1 MKKVKIKYN
10 PYIVETE
17 ITVDGQK
24 PKANSALNVGKKRLQ
39 EWVEKLPK
47 ILLDE
52 YRDKNVTIDFT
63 GTVSDYEDIESSFNV
78 YKDKI
83 SSTYSFHKTA
93 DISNVERT
101 IDKIFEEIKNGPV
114 AELKDRKILRAF
126 EKAKD
131 SMFEINV
138 VATMSSGKSTLINA
152 LLGQQLM
159 PAANEATTATIVR
172 IIDTD
177 QDNFSAIAYD
187 KSGQVVKKLDN
198 VTLEDMQ
205 ALNADIK
212 VSTIEIKGK
221 IPCVS
226 SVGMKLVLVDT
237 PGPNNS
243 RDKSHEEMTYK
254 MIADS
259 DKSLVL
265 YVMNGQQLGINDEK
279 YFLDYV
285 CECMKEGGKKGRER
299 FIFAVNKMDAFIP
312 DPQDDGPDCITN
324 ALNNVKAGLED
335 REIYNPNIFP
345 VCSLPALQKRAE
357 MKGPR
362 ARALDAFKMMCEYY
376 DVMHF
381 EQYYDYNNLP
391 QTVRNRLDFW
401 MSQASCDDDKL
412 EVRTGIVS
420 IEQAIAQY
428 INKYART
435 TKVYDLVQ
443 SFNEKLNELAAV
455 AHLEEAIRCDKNAKA
470 ELEKQIEKIKSAINS
485 AQNAQNRSKRIDNI
499 DVITPITAKLND
511 YFKTINTQITR
522 LQSGEPKVEKTRALQ
537 ICADIEES
545 CKAISLQLKVQI
557 EKIIL
562 NNYNNTINSIVEEY
576 KSFLAELNM
585 NVNSASLSFSPI
597 SLVSMSLSDLSSI
610 VSDNT
615 QRVDESYN
623 TIEEYEHKVE
633 GDRGAFATGG
643 AASGALAGAAIG
655 SFIPGV
661 GTLVG
666 GIFGGLIGA
675 IGGACIGDDEHTE
688 KRTRQKR
695 VEKYVDYVDMRT
707 VSEEYTQDFQEEII
721 KVKEQTLEFVKDE
734 TCRLKEY
741 LKGELVKID
750 KVLADKL
757 TALSKTES
765 DSKAKAEELAIKE
778 NNLKWLTNIQNRVN
792 NIINF

>member
-39 EWVEKLPK
+39 EWVEKLPQ

-52 YRDKNVTIDFT
+52 YRDSNVIIEFT
-63 GTVSDYEDIESSFNV
+63 GTVSDYEDIESVFNV

-83 SSTYSFHKTA
+83 SATCNFHKTA
-93 DISNVERT
+93 DITDVERT
-101 IDKIFEEIKNGPV
+101 IDKIFEDIKNGPV
-114 AELKDRKILRAF
+114 AELKDKKIIQAF

-131 SMFEINV
+131 SKFEINV

-159 PAANEATTATIVR
+159 PAANEATTATIVK

-187 KSGQVVKKLDN
+187 KSGQIVKKLDN

-205 ALNADIK
+205 ALNADVK
-212 VSTIEIKGK
+212 VSTVEIKGK

-279 YFLDYV
+279 IFLDYV
-285 CECMKEGGKKGRER
+285 CQSMKDGGKKARER
-299 FIFAVNKMDAFIP
+299 FIFAVNKMDAFSP
-312 DPQDDGPDCITN
+312 DPQDDGPECITK
-324 ALNNVKAGLED
+324 ALDNVKAGLED

-362 ARALDAFKMMCEYY
+362 ARALNDFKMMCEYY

-381 EQYYDYNNLP
+381 EKYYEYNNLP
-391 QTVRNRLDFW
+391 QTVRNRLDYW
-401 MSQASCDDDKL
+401 MSQANSDDDKL
-412 EVRTGIVS
+412 EVRTGVVS

-455 AHLEEAIRCDKNAKA
+455 AHLEDAIRNDKNAKA
-470 ELEKQIEKIKSAINS
+470 EIEKQISKIKANIQS
-485 AQNAQNRSKRIDNI
+485 AQNAQNRSKTIDEI
-499 DVITPITAKLND
+499 DLTSVVKAQVKTYLNEIKNKLNKMLD
-511 YFKTINTQITR
+511 GD
-522 LQSGEPKVEKTRALQ
+522 SKVEKIKAKQ
-537 ICADIEES
+537 QCAEIEKE
-545 CKAISLQLKVQI
+545 CKAISVQIKVQI
-557 EKIIL
+557 DKIL
-562 NNYNNTINSIVEEY
+562 ETAYKETITKIVDEY
-576 KSFLAELNM
+576 KRYLAELNIG
-585 NVNSASLSFSPI
+585 VNTNALSFNPAN
-597 SLVSMSLSDLSSI
+597 LVSGSLADLSSI
-610 VSDNT
+610 IDDNT
-615 QRVDESYN
+615 ETVDESYYDDKYKWVPSKKKWYN
-623 TIEEYEHKVE
+623 PFSWFNEGAHWEGKTIE
-633 GDRGAFATGG
+633 
-643 AASGALAGAAIG
+643 
-655 SFIPGV
+655 
-661 GTLVG
+661 
-666 GIFGGLIGA
+666 
-675 IGGACIGDDEHTE
+675 
-688 KRTRQKR
+688 
-695 VEKYVDYVDMRT
+695 KYTDYVDM
-707 VSEEYTQDFQEEII
+707 SEVTALYIKPFQRSLDQTQ
-721 KVKEQTLEFVKDE
+721 KDAIEHVNSE
-734 TCRLKEY
+734 TQRLKDY
-741 LKGELVKID
+741 LKSELAKID
-750 KVLADKL
+750 KVLNQKL
-757 TALSKTES
+757 DALSKTEA
-765 DSKAKAEELAIKE
+765 DNKAKAEEIAIKE
-778 NNLKWLTNIQNRVN
+778 KNLKWLESIQNQVN

>member
-39 EWVEKLPK
+39 EWVEKLPQ

-52 YRDKNVTIDFT
+52 YRDSNVIIEFT
-63 GTVSDYEDIESSFNV
+63 GTLSDYEDIESAFNV

-83 SSTYSFHKTA
+83 SAICNFHKTA
-93 DISNVERT
+93 DITDVERT
-101 IDKIFEEIKNGPV
+101 IDKIFMDIKNGPV
-114 AELKDRKILRAF
+114 AELKDKKIIQAF

-131 SMFEINV
+131 SKFEINV

-159 PAANEATTATIVR
+159 PAANEATTATIVK

-187 KSGQVVKKLDN
+187 KSGQIVKKLDN

-205 ALNADIK
+205 ALNADVK
-212 VSTIEIKGK
+212 VSTVEIKGK

-279 YFLDYV
+279 IFLDYV
-285 CECMKEGGKKGRER
+285 CQSMKDGGKKARER
-299 FIFAVNKMDAFIP
+299 FIFAVNKMDAFSP
-312 DPQDDGPDCITN
+312 DPQDDGPECITK
-324 ALNNVKAGLED
+324 ALDNVKAGLED

-357 MKGPR
+357 MRGPR
-362 ARALDAFKMMCEYY
+362 ARALNDFKMMCEYY

-381 EQYYDYNNLP
+381 EKYYEYNNLP
-391 QTVRNRLDFW
+391 QTVRNRLDYW
-401 MSQASCDDDKL
+401 MSQASSDDEKL

-455 AHLEEAIRCDKNAKA
+455 AHLEDAIRKDKKAKA
-470 ELEKQIEKIKSAINS
+470 ELEKQISKIKSNIQS
-485 AQNAQNRSKRIDNI
+485 AQNAQSRSKTIDKI
-499 DVITPITAKLND
+499 DLTSTVEKQVTAYMTEIKNKLSKLMSERSN
-511 YFKTINTQITR
+511 
-522 LQSGEPKVEKTRALQ
+522 KVEKIKARQ
-537 ICADIEES
+537 QCAELEKE
-545 CKAISLQLKVQI
+545 CEAISVQIKVQI
-557 EKIIL
+557 DKIL
-562 NNYNNTINSIVEEY
+562 ETAYKDTINKIVDEY
-576 KSFLAELNM
+576 KRYLAELNIG
-585 NVNSASLSFSPI
+585 VNTNALSFNPAN
-597 SLVSMSLSDLSSI
+597 LVSGSLADLSSI
-610 VSDNT
+610 IDDNT
-615 QRVDESYN
+615 ETVDESYN
-623 TIEEYEHKVE
+623 ETRTKRVFVESKRRWYNPFSWFSE
-633 GDRGAFATGG
+633 GDHFENRSYKA
-643 AASGALAGAAIG
+643 
-655 SFIPGV
+655 
-661 GTLVG
+661 
-666 GIFGGLIGA
+666 
-675 IGGACIGDDEHTE
+675 
-688 KRTRQKR
+688 R
-695 VEKYVDYVDMRT
+695 VEKYVDYVDMNEVASDYIVPFQKSLDGT
-707 VSEEYTQDFQEEII
+707 KKDAINHVTSETQ
-721 KVKEQTLEFVKDE
+721 
-734 TCRLKEY
+734 RLKEY
-741 LKGELVKID
+741 LKEELAKID
-750 KVLADKL
+750 KLLNQKL
-757 TALSKTES
+757 DALSKTEA
-765 DSKAKAEELAIKE
+765 DSKAKAEEIAVKE
-778 NNLKWLTNIQNRVN
+778 KNLKWLESIQNQVN
-792 NIINF
+792 NIIHF

>member
-1 MKKVKIKYN
+1 MKEVKIKYN
-10 PYIVETE
+10 PYKVETE

-24 PKANSALNVGKKRLQ
+24 PKANSALNIGKKRLQ
-39 EWVEKLPK
+39 EWVEKLPQ

-52 YRDKNVTIDFT
+52 YRDRNVTIDFT
-63 GTVSDYEDIESSFNV
+63 GTVSDYEDLESSFCVCN
-78 YKDKI
+78 DKI
-83 SSTYSFHKTA
+83 SSTCNFHKTA
-93 DISNVERT
+93 DITDVERT
-101 IDKIFEEIKNGPV
+101 IDEIFKEIKNGPI
-114 AELKDRKILRAF
+114 AELKDKKIIHAF

-131 SMFEINV
+131 SKFEINV

-152 LLGQQLM
+152 LLGKQLM
-159 PAANEATTATIVR
+159 PAANEATTATIVK

-187 KSGQVVKKLDN
+187 KSGQAVKKLEN

-205 ALNADIK
+205 DLNNDDK
-212 VSTIEIKGK
+212 VSTVEIKGK

-279 YFLDYV
+279 IFLDYV
-285 CECMKEGGKKGRER
+285 CQSMKDGGKKARER
-299 FIFAVNKMDAFIP
+299 FIFAVNKMDAFSP
-312 DPQDDGPDCITN
+312 DPQDDGPECITK

-362 ARALDAFKMMCEYY
+362 ARALNDFKMMCEYY

-391 QTVRNRLDFW
+391 QTVKNRLDNW
-401 MSQASCDDDKL
+401 MSQASSDDEKL

-455 AHLEEAIRCDKNAKA
+455 AHLEDAIRKDKKAKA
-470 ELEKQIEKIKSAINS
+470 DLKKQILKIKSNIQS
-485 AQNAQNRSKRIDNI
+485 AQNAQNRYKTIDKIDLTSTVEKQVTTYMTEIKNKLSKMMSGRSNKVEKIKARQQCAELEKKCEAISVQIKVQIDKI
-499 DVITPITAKLND
+499 LETAYKDTITKIVDEYKRYLAKLN
-511 YFKTINTQITR
+511 IGVNTN
-522 LQSGEPKVEKTRALQ
+522 A
-537 ICADIEES
+537 
-545 CKAISLQLKVQI
+545 
-557 EKIIL
+557 
-562 NNYNNTINSIVEEY
+562 
-576 KSFLAELNM
+576 
-585 NVNSASLSFSPI
+585 LSFNPAN
-597 SLVSMSLSDLSSI
+597 LVSGSLADLSSI
-610 VSDNT
+610 IDDNT
-615 QRVDESYN
+615 ETVDESYN
-623 TIEEYEHKVE
+623 ETRTKRVFVESKRRWYNPFSWFSE
-633 GDRGAFATGG
+633 GDHYENRSYQA
-643 AASGALAGAAIG
+643 
-655 SFIPGV
+655 
-661 GTLVG
+661 
-666 GIFGGLIGA
+666 
-675 IGGACIGDDEHTE
+675 
-688 KRTRQKR
+688 R
-695 VEKYVDYVDMRT
+695 VEKYVDYVDMNE
-707 VSEEYTQDFQEEII
+707 VASDYIVPFQ
-721 KVKEQTLEFVKDE
+721 TSLDE
-734 TCRLKEY
+734 TKTAAINHVTSETQRLKEY
-741 LKGELVKID
+741 LKEELAKID
-750 KVLADKL
+750 KVLNQKL
-757 TALSKTES
+757 DALSKTEA
-765 DSKAKAEELAIKE
+765 DSNAKAEEIAHKKK
-778 NNLKWLTNIQNRVN
+778 NLKWLKSIQNQVN

>member
-39 EWVEKLPK
+39 EWVEKLPQ
-47 ILLDE
+47 IILDE
-52 YRDKNVTIDFT
+52 YRDSNATLEFT
-63 GTVSDYEDIESSFNV
+63 GTVSDYEDIESAFNV

-83 SSTYSFHKTA
+83 SATCNFHKTA
-93 DISNVERT
+93 DITDVERT

-114 AELKDRKILRAF
+114 AELKDKKIIQAF

-131 SMFEINV
+131 SKFEINV

-159 PAANEATTATIVR
+159 PAANEATTATIVK

-177 QDNFSAIAYD
+177 QDNFSAVAYD

-212 VSTIEIKGK
+212 VSTVEIKGK

-279 YFLDYV
+279 IFLDYV
-285 CECMKEGGKKGRER
+285 CQSMKDGGKKARER
-299 FIFAVNKMDAFIP
+299 FIFAVNKMDAFSP
-312 DPQDDGPDCITN
+312 DPQDDGPECITK
-324 ALNNVKAGLED
+324 ALDNVKAGLED

-362 ARALDAFKMMCEYY
+362 ARALNDFKMMCEYY

-381 EQYYDYNNLP
+381 EKYYDYNNLP
-391 QTVRNRLDFW
+391 QTVRNRLDYW
-401 MSQASCDDDKL
+401 MSQANNDDDKL
-412 EVRTGIVS
+412 EVRTGVVS

-455 AHLEEAIRCDKNAKA
+455 AHLEDAIRKDKNAKA
-470 ELEKQIEKIKSAINS
+470 ELEKQIAKIKANIQS
-485 AQNAQNRSKRIDNI
+485 AQNAQNRSKTIDKI
-499 DVITPITAKLND
+499 DLTSTVEKQVATYMTEIKNKLS
-511 YFKTINTQITR
+511 KMM
-522 LQSGEPKVEKTRALQ
+522 SGRSNKVEKIKAKQ
-537 ICADIEES
+537 QCAELEKE
-545 CKAISLQLKVQI
+545 CEAISVQIKVQI
-557 EKIIL
+557 DKILETAYKETITKII
-562 NNYNNTINSIVEEY
+562 EEY
-576 KSFLAELNM
+576 KRYLAELNIG
-585 NVNSASLSFSPI
+585 VNTNALSFNPAN
-597 SLVSMSLSDLSSI
+597 LVSGSLADLSTI
-610 VSDNT
+610 IDDNT
-615 QRVDESYN
+615 DTVDESYTETRTKRVFVESKRRWYN
-623 TIEEYEHKVE
+623 PFSWFSE
-633 GDRGAFATGG
+633 GDHYEDRSYQA
-643 AASGALAGAAIG
+643 
-655 SFIPGV
+655 
-661 GTLVG
+661 
-666 GIFGGLIGA
+666 
-675 IGGACIGDDEHTE
+675 
-688 KRTRQKR
+688 R
-695 VEKYVDYVDMRT
+695 VEKYVDYVDMNEVASDYIVPFQKSLDGT
-707 VSEEYTQDFQEEII
+707 KKDAINHVTSETQ
-721 KVKEQTLEFVKDE
+721 
-734 TCRLKEY
+734 RLKEY
-741 LKGELVKID
+741 LKGELSKID
-750 KVLADKL
+750 KVLNQKL
-757 TALSKTES
+757 DALSKTQA
-765 DSKAKAEELAIKE
+765 DSKAKADEIAQKE
-778 NNLKWLTNIQNRVN
+778 KNLKWLESIQNQVN
-792 NIINF
+792 SIINF

>member
-39 EWVEKLPK
+39 EWVEKLPQ

-52 YRDKNVTIDFT
+52 YRDSNVIIEFT
-63 GTVSDYEDIESSFNV
+63 GTVSDYEDIESVFNV

-83 SSTYSFHKTA
+83 SATCNFHKTA
-93 DISNVERT
+93 DITDVERT
-101 IDKIFEEIKNGPV
+101 IDKIFKDIKNGPV
-114 AELKDRKILRAF
+114 AELKDKKIIQAF

-131 SMFEINV
+131 SKFEINV

-159 PAANEATTATIVR
+159 PAANEATTATIVK

-177 QDNFSAIAYD
+177 QDHFSAIAYD
-187 KSGQVVKKLDN
+187 KSGQIVKKLDN

-205 ALNADIK
+205 ALNADVK
-212 VSTIEIKGK
+212 VSTVEIKGK

-279 YFLDYV
+279 IFLDYV
-285 CECMKEGGKKGRER
+285 CQSMKDGGKKARER
-299 FIFAVNKMDAFIP
+299 FIFAVNKMDNFTP
-312 DPQDDGPDCITN
+312 DPQEDGPECITK
-324 ALNNVKAGLED
+324 ALDNVKAGLED

-362 ARALDAFKMMCEYY
+362 ARALNDFKMMCEYY

-381 EQYYDYNNLP
+381 EKYYEYNNLP
-391 QTVRNRLDFW
+391 QTVRNRLDYW
-401 MSQASCDDDKL
+401 MSQASSDDEKL

-435 TKVYDLVQ
+435 TKVFDLVQ

-455 AHLEEAIRCDKNAKA
+455 AHLEDAIRKDKKAKA
-470 ELEKQIEKIKSAINS
+470 ELEKQISKIKSNIQS
-485 AQNAQNRSKRIDNI
+485 AQNAQSRSKTIDKI
-499 DVITPITAKLND
+499 DLTSTVEKQVTAYMTEIKNKLS
-511 YFKTINTQITR
+511 KMM
-522 LQSGEPKVEKTRALQ
+522 SGRSTKVEKIKARQ
-537 ICADIEES
+537 QCAELEKE
-545 CKAISLQLKVQI
+545 CEAISVQIKVQI
-557 EKIIL
+557 DKIL
-562 NNYNNTINSIVEEY
+562 ETAYKDTINKIVDEY
-576 KSFLAELNM
+576 KRYLAELNIG
-585 NVNSASLSFSPI
+585 VNTNALSINPAN
-597 SLVSMSLSDLSSI
+597 LVSGSLADLSSI
-610 VSDNT
+610 IDDNT
-615 QRVDESYN
+615 ETVDESYN
-623 TIEEYEHKVE
+623 ETRTKRVFVESKRRWYNPFSWFSE
-633 GDRGAFATGG
+633 GDHFENRSYQA
-643 AASGALAGAAIG
+643 
-655 SFIPGV
+655 
-661 GTLVG
+661 
-666 GIFGGLIGA
+666 
-675 IGGACIGDDEHTE
+675 
-688 KRTRQKR
+688 R
-695 VEKYVDYVDMRT
+695 VEKYVDYVDMNEVASDYIVPFLKSLNGT
-707 VSEEYTQDFQEEII
+707 KKDAINHVTSETQ
-721 KVKEQTLEFVKDE
+721 
-734 TCRLKEY
+734 RLKEY
-741 LKGELVKID
+741 LKEELAKID
-750 KVLADKL
+750 KVLNQKL
-757 TALSKTES
+757 DALSKTEA
-765 DSKAKAEELAIKE
+765 DSKAKAEEIAVKE
-778 NNLKWLTNIQNRVN
+778 KNLKWLESIQNQVN
-792 NIINF
+792 NIIHF

>member
-39 EWVEKLPK
+39 EWVEKLPQ

-52 YRDKNVTIDFT
+52 YRDSNVIIEFT
-63 GTVSDYEDIESSFNV
+63 GTVSDYEDIESVFNV

-83 SSTYSFHKTA
+83 SATCNFHKTA
-93 DISNVERT
+93 DITDVERT
-101 IDKIFEEIKNGPV
+101 IDKIFENIKNGPV
-114 AELKDRKILRAF
+114 AELKDKKIIQAF

-131 SMFEINV
+131 SKFEINV

-159 PAANEATTATIVR
+159 PAANEATTATIVK

-177 QDNFSAIAYD
+177 QDHFSAIAYD
-187 KSGQVVKKLDN
+187 KSGQIVKKLDN

-205 ALNADIK
+205 ALNADVK

-279 YFLDYV
+279 ILLDYV
-285 CECMKEGGKKGRER
+285 CQSMKDGGKKARER
-299 FIFAVNKMDAFIP
+299 FIFAVNKMDAFSP
-312 DPQDDGPDCITN
+312 DPQDDGPECITK

-357 MKGPR
+357 MKGTR
-362 ARALDAFKMMCEYY
+362 ARALRDFVEMCEEY

-381 EQYYDYNNLP
+381 ENYYQYNNLP
-391 QTVRNRLDFW
+391 QTVRNRIENFKVQ
-401 MSQASCDDDKL
+401 MGEDDAI
-412 EVRTGIVS
+412 EIHTGIVS
-420 IEQAIAQY
+420 VEQAIAQY

-435 TKVYDLVQ
+435 TKVFDLVQ

-455 AHLEEAIRCDKNAKA
+455 AHLEDAIRNDKNAKA
-470 ELEKQIEKIKSAINS
+470 EIEKQISKIKANIQS
-485 AQNAQNRSKRIDNI
+485 AQNAQNRSKTIDEI
-499 DVITPITAKLND
+499 DLTSVVKAQVKTYMTEIKIKLSKMLD
-511 YFKTINTQITR
+511 GD
-522 LQSGEPKVEKTRALQ
+522 SKVEKIKAKQQCTE
-537 ICADIEES
+537 IEKE
-545 CKAISLQLKVQI
+545 CKAISVQIKVQI
-557 EKIIL
+557 DKIL
-562 NNYNNTINSIVEEY
+562 ETAYKETITKIVDEY
-576 KSFLAELNM
+576 KRYLADLNIG
-585 NVNSASLSFSPI
+585 VNTNALSFNPAN
-597 SLVSMSLSDLSSI
+597 LVSGSLADLSSI
-610 VSDNT
+610 IDDNT
-615 QRVDESYN
+615 ETVDESYYDDKYKWVPSKKKWYN
-623 TIEEYEHKVE
+623 PFSWFNEGAHWEGKTIE
-633 GDRGAFATGG
+633 
-643 AASGALAGAAIG
+643 
-655 SFIPGV
+655 
-661 GTLVG
+661 
-666 GIFGGLIGA
+666 
-675 IGGACIGDDEHTE
+675 
-688 KRTRQKR
+688 
-695 VEKYVDYVDMRT
+695 KYTDYVDMRVVT
-707 VSEEYTQDFQEEII
+707 SSYIKPFQRSLDQTQKDAIEHVNSETQ
-721 KVKEQTLEFVKDE
+721 
-734 TCRLKEY
+734 RLKDY
-741 LKGELVKID
+741 LKSELAKID
-750 KVLADKL
+750 KVLNQKL
-757 TALSKTES
+757 DALSKTEA
-765 DSKAKAEELAIKE
+765 DNKAKAEEIAIKE
-778 NNLKWLTNIQNRVN
+778 KNLKWLESIQNQVN

>member
-39 EWVEKLPK
+39 EWVEKLPQ

-52 YRDKNVTIDFT
+52 YRDSNVIIEFT
-63 GTVSDYEDIESSFNV
+63 GTVSDYEDIESVFNV

-83 SSTYSFHKTA
+83 SATCNFHKTA
-93 DISNVERT
+93 DITDVERT
-101 IDKIFEEIKNGPV
+101 IDKIFENIKNGPV
-114 AELKDRKILRAF
+114 AELKDKKIIQAF

-131 SMFEINV
+131 SKFEINV

-159 PAANEATTATIVR
+159 PAANEATTATIVK

-177 QDNFSAIAYD
+177 QDHFSAIAYD
-187 KSGQVVKKLDN
+187 KSGQIVKKLDN

-205 ALNADIK
+205 ALNADVK

-279 YFLDYV
+279 IFLDYV
-285 CECMKEGGKKGRER
+285 CQSMKDGGKKARER
-299 FIFAVNKMDAFIP
+299 FIFAVNKMDAFSP
-312 DPQDDGPDCITN
+312 DPQDDGPECITK
-324 ALNNVKAGLED
+324 ALDNVKAGLED

-362 ARALDAFKMMCEYY
+362 ARALNDFKMMCEYY

-381 EQYYDYNNLP
+381 EKYYEYNNLP
-391 QTVRNRLDFW
+391 QTVRNRLDYW
-401 MSQASCDDDKL
+401 MSQASSDDEKL

-435 TKVYDLVQ
+435 TKVFDLVQ

-455 AHLEEAIRCDKNAKA
+455 AHLEDAIRKDKKAKA
-470 ELEKQIEKIKSAINS
+470 ELEKQISKIKSNIQS
-485 AQNAQNRSKRIDNI
+485 AQNAQSKS
-499 DVITPITAKLND
+499 
-511 YFKTINTQITR
+511 KTIDKIDLTSTVEEQVTAYMTEIKHK
-522 LQSGEPKVEKTRALQ
+522 LSKMMSGRSNKVEKIKARQ
-537 ICADIEES
+537 QCAELEKE
-545 CKAISLQLKVQI
+545 CEAISVQIKVQI
-557 EKIIL
+557 DKIL
-562 NNYNNTINSIVEEY
+562 ETAYKDTINKIVDEY
-576 KSFLAELNM
+576 KRYLAELNIG
-585 NVNSASLSFSPI
+585 VNTNALSINPAN
-597 SLVSMSLSDLSSI
+597 LVSGSLADLSSI
-610 VSDNT
+610 IDDNT
-615 QRVDESYN
+615 ETVDESYN
-623 TIEEYEHKVE
+623 ETRTKRVFVESKRRWYNPFSWFSE
-633 GDRGAFATGG
+633 GDHFENRSYQA
-643 AASGALAGAAIG
+643 
-655 SFIPGV
+655 
-661 GTLVG
+661 
-666 GIFGGLIGA
+666 
-675 IGGACIGDDEHTE
+675 
-688 KRTRQKR
+688 R
-695 VEKYVDYVDMRT
+695 VEKYVDYVDMNEVASDYIVPFLKSLNGT
-707 VSEEYTQDFQEEII
+707 KKDAINHVTSETQ
-721 KVKEQTLEFVKDE
+721 
-734 TCRLKEY
+734 RLKEY
-741 LKGELVKID
+741 LKEELAKID
-750 KVLADKL
+750 KVLNQKL
-757 TALSKTES
+757 DALSKTEA
-765 DSKAKAEELAIKE
+765 DSKAKAKE
-778 NNLKWLTNIQNRVN
+778 IAVKEKNLKWLE
-792 NIINF
+792 

>member
-1 MKKVKIKYN
+1 MKNVKIKYN
-10 PYIVETE
+10 PYVVETE

-39 EWVEKLPK
+39 EWVEKLPQ
-47 ILLDE
+47 IILDE
-52 YRDKNVTIDFT
+52 YRDSNVTVDFT

-83 SSTYSFHKTA
+83 SATCNFHKTA
-93 DISNVERT
+93 DITDVEKT
-101 IDKIFEEIKNGPV
+101 IDKIFDEIKNGPV
-114 AELKDRKILRAF
+114 AELKDKKIIHAF

-131 SMFEINV
+131 SKFEVNV

-159 PAANEATTATIVR
+159 PAANEATTATIVK

-177 QDNFSAIAYD
+177 QDNFSAVAYD
-187 KSGQVVKKLDN
+187 KSGQAVKRLDN

-212 VSTIEIKGK
+212 VSTVEIKGK

-243 RDKSHEEMTYK
+243 RDKRHEEMTYK

-279 YFLDYV
+279 IFLDYV
-285 CECMKEGGKKGRER
+285 CQSMKDGGKKARER
-299 FIFAVNKMDAFIP
+299 FIFAVNKMDAFSP
-312 DPQDDGPDCITN
+312 DPQDDGPKCITN
-324 ALNNVKAGLED
+324 ALENVKSGLED

-362 ARALDAFKMMCEYY
+362 ARALNDFKMMCEYY

-381 EQYYDYNNLP
+381 EKYYEYNNLP

-401 MSQASCDDDKL
+401 MSQASSDDDKL

-435 TKVYDLVQ
+435 TKVYDLVH

-455 AHLEEAIRCDKNAKA
+455 AHLEEAIRKDKDAKA
-470 ELEKQIEKIKSAINS
+470 EIEKQIAKIKANIQS
-485 AQNAQNRSKRIDNI
+485 AQNAQKRSKAIDNI
-499 DVITPITAKLND
+499 DLTSTIEKQVATYMTEIKNKLS
-511 YFKTINTQITR
+511 R
-522 LQSGEPKVEKTRALQ
+522 MMSGRSNKVEKIKARQ
-537 ICADIEES
+537 QCEELEKE
-545 CKAISLQLKVQI
+545 CKAISVQIKVQI
-557 EKIIL
+557 DKIL
-562 NNYNNTINSIVEEY
+562 ENAYKDTISKIVEEY
-576 KSFLAELNM
+576 KRYLADLNIG
-585 NVNSASLSFSPI
+585 VNTSALSFNPAN
-597 SLVSMSLSDLSSI
+597 LVSSSLADLSSI
-610 VSDNT
+610 IDDNT
-615 QRVDESYN
+615 ETVDESYYDDKYRWVPSKKRWYN
-623 TIEEYEHKVE
+623 PFSWFNEGAHWEGKTI
-633 GDRGAFATGG
+633 
-643 AASGALAGAAIG
+643 
-655 SFIPGV
+655 
-661 GTLVG
+661 
-666 GIFGGLIGA
+666 
-675 IGGACIGDDEHTE
+675 
-688 KRTRQKR
+688 
-695 VEKYVDYVDMRT
+695 EKYVDYVDMKE
-707 VSEEYTQDFQEEII
+707 VAFGYIVPFKDDLDKIKKDAINHVISETQ
-721 KVKEQTLEFVKDE
+721 
-734 TCRLKEY
+734 RLKDD
-741 LKGELVKID
+741 LNGELAKID
-750 KVLADKL
+750 KVLNQKL
-757 TALSKTES
+757 DALSKTEA
-765 DSKAKAEELAIKE
+765 DNKAKTEEIAKKE
-778 NNLKWLTNIQNRVN
+778 KNLKWLESIQNQVN

>member
-39 EWVEKLPK
+39 EWVEKLPQ

-52 YRDKNVTIDFT
+52 YRDSNVIIEFT
-63 GTVSDYEDIESSFNV
+63 GTVSDYEDIESVFNV

-83 SSTYSFHKTA
+83 SATCNFHKTA
-93 DISNVERT
+93 DITDVERT
-101 IDKIFEEIKNGPV
+101 IDKIFENIKNGPV
-114 AELKDRKILRAF
+114 AELKDKKIIQAF

-131 SMFEINV
+131 SKFEINV

-159 PAANEATTATIVR
+159 PAANEATTATIVK

-187 KSGQVVKKLDN
+187 KSGQIVKKLDN

-205 ALNADIK
+205 ALNADVK

-279 YFLDYV
+279 ILLDYV
-285 CECMKEGGKKGRER
+285 CQSMKDGGKKARER
-299 FIFAVNKMDAFIP
+299 FIFAVNKMDAFSP
-312 DPQDDGPDCITN
+312 DPQDDGPECITK
-324 ALNNVKAGLED
+324 ALDNVKAGLED

-357 MKGPR
+357 MRGPR
-362 ARALDAFKMMCEYY
+362 ARALNDFKMMCEYY

-381 EQYYDYNNLP
+381 EKYYEYNNLP
-391 QTVRNRLDFW
+391 QTVRNRLDYW
-401 MSQASCDDDKL
+401 MSQASSDDEKL

-455 AHLEEAIRCDKNAKA
+455 AHLEDAIRKDKKAKA
-470 ELEKQIEKIKSAINS
+470 ELEKQISTIKSNIQS
-485 AQNAQNRSKRIDNI
+485 AQNAQSRSKTIDKI
-499 DVITPITAKLND
+499 DLTSTVEKQVTAYMTEIKNKLS
-511 YFKTINTQITR
+511 KMM
-522 LQSGEPKVEKTRALQ
+522 SGRSNKVEKIKARQ
-537 ICADIEES
+537 QCAELEKE
-545 CKAISLQLKVQI
+545 CEAISVQIKVQI
-557 EKIIL
+557 DKIL
-562 NNYNNTINSIVEEY
+562 ETAYKDTINKIVDEY
-576 KSFLAELNM
+576 KRYLAELNIG
-585 NVNSASLSFSPI
+585 VNTNALSFNPAN
-597 SLVSMSLSDLSSI
+597 LVSGSLADLSSI
-610 VSDNT
+610 IDYNT
-615 QRVDESYN
+615 ETVDESYN
-623 TIEEYEHKVE
+623 ETRTKRVFVESKRRWYNPFSWFSE
-633 GDRGAFATGG
+633 GDHFENRSYQA
-643 AASGALAGAAIG
+643 
-655 SFIPGV
+655 
-661 GTLVG
+661 
-666 GIFGGLIGA
+666 
-675 IGGACIGDDEHTE
+675 
-688 KRTRQKR
+688 R
-695 VEKYVDYVDMRT
+695 VEKYVDYVDMNEVASDYIVPFQKSLDGT
-707 VSEEYTQDFQEEII
+707 KKDAINHVTSETQ
-721 KVKEQTLEFVKDE
+721 
-734 TCRLKEY
+734 RLKEY
-741 LKGELVKID
+741 LKEELAKID
-750 KVLADKL
+750 KVLNQKL
-757 TALSKTES
+757 DALSKTEA
-765 DSKAKAEELAIKE
+765 DSKAKAEEIAVKE
-778 NNLKWLTNIQNRVN
+778 KNLKWLESIQNQVN
-792 NIINF
+792 NIIHF

>member
-1 MKKVKIKYN
+1 MKKVKIMYN

-39 EWVEKLPK
+39 EWVEKLPQ
-47 ILLDE
+47 IILDE
-52 YRDKNVTIDFT
+52 YRDCNVTLEFT
-63 GTVSDYEDIESSFNV
+63 GTVSDYEDIESAFNV

-83 SSTYSFHKTA
+83 SATCNFHKTA
-93 DISNVERT
+93 DITDVERT

-114 AELKDRKILRAF
+114 AELKDKKIIQAF

-131 SMFEINV
+131 SKFEINV

-159 PAANEATTATIVR
+159 PAANEATTATIVK

-177 QDNFSAIAYD
+177 QDNFSAIAFD
-187 KSGQVVKKLDN
+187 KSGQIVKKLDN

-212 VSTIEIKGK
+212 VSTVEIRGK

-279 YFLDYV
+279 IFLDYV
-285 CECMKEGGKKGRER
+285 CQSMKDGGKKARER
-299 FIFAVNKMDAFIP
+299 FIFAVNKMEAFSP
-312 DPQDDGPDCITN
+312 DPQDDGPECITK
-324 ALNNVKAGLED
+324 ALDNVKAGLED

-362 ARALDAFKMMCEYY
+362 ARALNDFKMMCEYY

-381 EQYYDYNNLP
+381 EKYYDYNNLP
-391 QTVRNRLDFW
+391 QTVRNRLDNW
-401 MSQASCDDDKL
+401 MSQANNDDDKL
-412 EVRTGIVS
+412 EVRTGVVS

-455 AHLEEAIRCDKNAKA
+455 AHLEDAIRKDKNAKA
-470 ELEKQIEKIKSAINS
+470 ELEKQIAKIKANIQSAQKAQKRSKTIDKIDLTSTVEKQVTTYMTEIKNKLSKMMSGRSNKVEKIK
-485 AQNAQNRSKRIDNI
+485 
-499 DVITPITAKLND
+499 AKQQCAEL
-511 YFKTINTQITR
+511 
-522 LQSGEPKVEKTRALQ
+522 EKE
-537 ICADIEES
+537 CE
-545 CKAISLQLKVQI
+545 AISVQIKVQI
-557 EKIIL
+557 DMILETAYKETITKII
-562 NNYNNTINSIVEEY
+562 EEY
-576 KSFLAELNM
+576 KRYLAELNIG
-585 NVNSASLSFSPI
+585 VNTNALSFNPAN
-597 SLVSMSLSDLSSI
+597 LVSGSLADLSTI
-610 VSDNT
+610 IDNNT
-615 QRVDESYN
+615 DTVDESYTETRTKRVFVESKRRWYN
-623 TIEEYEHKVE
+623 PFSWFSE
-633 GDRGAFATGG
+633 GDHYENR
-643 AASGALAGAAIG
+643 SYQ
-655 SFIPGV
+655 
-661 GTLVG
+661 
-666 GIFGGLIGA
+666 
-675 IGGACIGDDEHTE
+675 E
-688 KRTRQKR
+688 R
-695 VEKYVDYVDMRT
+695 VKKYVDYVDMNEVASDYIVPFQKSLDGT
-707 VSEEYTQDFQEEII
+707 KKDAINHVTSETQ
-721 KVKEQTLEFVKDE
+721 
-734 TCRLKEY
+734 RLKEY
-741 LKGELVKID
+741 LKGELSKID
-750 KVLADKL
+750 KVLNQKL
-757 TALSKTES
+757 DALSKTQA
-765 DSKAKAEELAIKE
+765 DSKAKADEIAKKE
-778 NNLKWLTNIQNRVN
+778 KKLKWLESIQNQVN
-792 NIINF
+792 SIINF

>member
-39 EWVEKLPK
+39 EWVEKLPQ

-52 YRDKNVTIDFT
+52 YRDSNVIIEFT
-63 GTVSDYEDIESSFNV
+63 GTVSDYEDIESVFNV

-83 SSTYSFHKTA
+83 SATCNFHKTA
-93 DISNVERT
+93 DITDVERT
-101 IDKIFEEIKNGPV
+101 IDKIFENIKNGPV
-114 AELKDRKILRAF
+114 AELKDKKIIQAF

-131 SMFEINV
+131 SKFEINV

-159 PAANEATTATIVR
+159 PAANEATTATIVK

-177 QDNFSAIAYD
+177 QDHFSAIAYD
-187 KSGQVVKKLDN
+187 KSGQIVKKLNN

-205 ALNADIK
+205 ALNADVK

-279 YFLDYV
+279 IFLDYV
-285 CECMKEGGKKGRER
+285 CQSMKDGGKKARER
-299 FIFAVNKMDAFIP
+299 FIFAVNKMDAFSP
-312 DPQDDGPDCITN
+312 DPQDDGPECITK
-324 ALNNVKAGLED
+324 ALDNVKAGLED

-362 ARALDAFKMMCEYY
+362 ARALNDFKMMCEYY

-381 EQYYDYNNLP
+381 EKYYEYNNLP
-391 QTVRNRLDFW
+391 QTVRNRLDYW
-401 MSQASCDDDKL
+401 MSQASSDDEKL

-435 TKVYDLVQ
+435 TKVFDLVQ

-455 AHLEEAIRCDKNAKA
+455 AHLEDAIRKDKKAKA
-470 ELEKQIEKIKSAINS
+470 ELEKQISKIKSNIQS
-485 AQNAQNRSKRIDNI
+485 AQNAQSRSKTIDKI
-499 DVITPITAKLND
+499 DLTSTVEEQVTAYMTEIKHKLS
-511 YFKTINTQITR
+511 KMM
-522 LQSGEPKVEKTRALQ
+522 SGRSNKVEKIKARQ
-537 ICADIEES
+537 QCAELEKE
-545 CKAISLQLKVQI
+545 CEAISVQIKVQI
-557 EKIIL
+557 DKIL
-562 NNYNNTINSIVEEY
+562 ETAYKDTINKIVDEY
-576 KSFLAELNM
+576 KRYLAELNIG
-585 NVNSASLSFSPI
+585 VNTNALSFNPAN
-597 SLVSMSLSDLSSI
+597 LVSGSLADLSSI
-610 VSDNT
+610 IDDNT
-615 QRVDESYN
+615 ETVDESYN
-623 TIEEYEHKVE
+623 ETRTKRVFVESKRRWYNPFSWFSE
-633 GDRGAFATGG
+633 GDHFENRSYQA
-643 AASGALAGAAIG
+643 
-655 SFIPGV
+655 
-661 GTLVG
+661 
-666 GIFGGLIGA
+666 
-675 IGGACIGDDEHTE
+675 
-688 KRTRQKR
+688 R
-695 VEKYVDYVDMRT
+695 VEKYVDYVDMNEVASDYIVPFLKSLNGT
-707 VSEEYTQDFQEEII
+707 KKDAINHVTSETQ
-721 KVKEQTLEFVKDE
+721 
-734 TCRLKEY
+734 RLKEY
-741 LKGELVKID
+741 LKEELAKID
-750 KVLADKL
+750 KVLNQKL
-757 TALSKTES
+757 DALSKTEA
-765 DSKAKAEELAIKE
+765 DSKAKAEEIAVKE
-778 NNLKWLTNIQNRVN
+778 KNLKWLESIQNQVN
-792 NIINF
+792 NIIHF